1 MKFKKGDTVYYA
13 DANDTIK
20 KAVIKCVHR
29 KDPDFPY
36 ELDINSKNRFY
47 PEDCVFA
54 SEEEAVD
61 GIRGDQQRRIT
72 DAIKAGKSL
81 NLTQNMPMK
90 VKQSPFF
97 MASEK
102 ERLDLDKL
110 CRAVDDYCTEH
121 HLPFML
127 TVVMGRKKAKGGA
140 MELVR
145 TTSCFC
151 GERTPTWLIELWE
164 EQQAMLGYGDED
176 E

>member
-13 DANDTIK
+13 DANDRIK

-54 SEEEAVD
+54 TEEEAID
-61 GIRGDQQRRIT
+61 GIRNDQQRRVT
-72 DAIKAGKSL
+72 EAIKAGKAI

-97 MASEK
+97 MLSE
-102 ERLDLDKL
+102 EHRIELDKL
-110 CRAVDDYCTEH
+110 CRAVDNYCTENH
-121 HLPFML
+121 IPFML
-127 TVVMGRKKAKGGA
+127 TVIMGRKKDNGSA

-151 GERTPTWLIELWE
+151 GARTPGWLMELWDA
-164 EQQAMLGYGDED
+164 QQSMLGYE
-176 E
+176 EES